1 MKLSTS
7 IIGRIV
13 IIAGAVASVHIL
25 GSIWWTLIAVSRGYA
40 YGGAWNTLADY
51 LLGGMYQGVDFRIAI
66 IDTIVGAVML
76 IAVIMMTLFVLASIT
91 LLMYWVVTGKNFL
104 REVD

>member
-7 IIGRIV
+7 IIGRIG

-25 GSIWWTLIAVSRGYA
+25 GSISWTLDAVFRGYA
-40 YGGAWNTLADY
+40 YGGAWNTLVDY
-51 LLGGMYQGVDFRIAI
+51 LLGGMYRGVDFRIAI
-66 IDTIVGAVML
+66 IGTIVGAVML
-76 IAVIMMTLFVLASIT
+76 IAVIMMALFVLASIT

>member
-25 GSIWWTLIAVSRGYA
+25 SSIWWTLDALYRGHA
-40 YGGAWNTLADY
+40 YEGAWNTLADY
-51 LLGGMYQGVDFRIAI
+51 LLGGMYRGVDFRIAI
-66 IDTIVGAVML
+66 IETTLGAVML
-76 IAVIMMTLFVLASIT
+76 VAVCMLALIVLAIIIV
-91 LLMYWVVTGKNFL
+91 LMHWVVTGKNLL
-104 REVD
+104 RELD

>member
-25 GSIWWTLIAVSRGYA
+25 GSIWWTLEAVYRGYA
-40 YGGAWNTLADY
+40 YRGAWNTLADY
-51 LLGGMYQGVDFRIAI
+51 LLGGMYWGVDFRIAI
-66 IDTIVGAVML
+66 IGTIVGAVML
-76 IAVIMMTLFVLASIT
+76 IAVIMMALFVLASIT

>member
-7 IIGRIV
+7 IIGRIG

-25 GSIWWTLIAVSRGYA
+25 GSIWWTLFDVSRGYA
-40 YGGAWNTLADY
+40 YGGAWSTLVDY
-51 LLGGMYQGVDFRIAI
+51 LLGGMYRGDDFRFAI
-66 IDTIVGAVML
+66 IGTIVGAVML
-76 IAVIMMTLFVLASIT
+76 IAVIMMALFVLASIT